1 MKNVLELDSVIQSFD
16 GRQVLTD
23 VYLKCETGDI
33 IGILGRNGSGKS
45 TLMKILF
52 GIMRAERK
60 FIRINDIVLEKPFLA
75 NDLVVYM
82 PQHSF
87 LLSHL
92 TLEKIARLYLA
103 TDHIP
108 GFFDDEILERLKSSR
123 VGDLSGGEARYMEV
137 KLLLHTPSQFVVLD
151 EPFNGV
157 APVVVNQLKELIR
170 NCSADRG
177 IILTDHD
184 YKNVL
189 DVANQYALLYDGGLK
204 KIRDKH
210 ELVRWNYL
218 TENHID

>member
-23 VYLKCETGDI
+23 VYLKCVTGDI

-52 GIMRAERK
+52 GVLSAERK
-60 FIRINDIVLEKPFLA
+60 FIRINDVVFEKPFLA
-75 NDLVVYM
+75 KDLIVYM

-92 TLEKIARLYLA
+92 TLGKIARLYL
-103 TDHIP
+103 TSDHVDK
-108 GFFDDEILERLKSSR
+108 FFEDEILERLKNSQA
-123 VGDLSGGEARYMEV
+123 GDLSGGEARYMEV
-137 KLLLHTPSQFVVLD
+137 KLLLHSPAQFVVLD

-157 APVVVNQLKELIR
+157 APVVVQQLKELIR
-170 NCSADRG
+170 NCSSDRG

-189 DVANQYALLYDGGLK
+189 DVANQYALLHDGGLK
-204 KIRDKH
+204 RIKDKQ